1 METVSGLSNWR
12 LVVRREENEI
22 TILRAVSCDT
32 RAALPETLFG
42 LPVTALS
49 DRALAPKAAPV
60 EGEEIVVT
68 GGAETGEWDNRNIR
82 ELTLPSGLRWIGD
95 YAFWNLRAMET
106 LRFTDALE
114 TIGSASFMNCRSFS
128 RIELTRLD
136 AGQGPALAAIVQAQP
151 QELDVGIRG
160 ADGGLT
166 RLIFPEYRE
175 TYTENSPAHHFD
187 LLITGGG
194 YAYHSVFRSKALSLA
209 EYDGLWKNYL
219 AAEHD
224 EDSALRLACYR
235 LRWPTDLSKKARG
248 RYGDYLLAHMGEA
261 LAYALTAYDGEMLRL
276 LLSLGEIPE
285 PALSAALD
293 LARSLGRTEA
303 TALLLESRHRRAPAG
318 RAKRFEL

>member
-1 METVSGLSNWR
+1 MLIRLYILVKLNHCPVPLVALFENRGLGRIGRTAGLIRRQSAGLDEP
-12 LVVRREENEI
+12 LVDP
-22 TILRAVSCDT
+22 A
-32 RAALPETLFG
+32 FHG
-42 LPVTALS
+42 TAL
-49 DRALAPKAAPV
+49 DLDPLAGLALQGA
-60 EGEEIVVT
+60 
-68 GGAETGEWDNRNIR
+68 GGAG
-82 ELTLPSGLRWIGD
+82 
-95 YAFWNLRAMET
+95 
-106 LRFTDALE
+106 
-114 TIGSASFMNCRSFS
+114 
-128 RIELTRLD
+128 
-136 AGQGPALAAIVQAQP
+136 GQGADL
-151 QELDVGIRG
+151 VGGVGCRG

-187 LLITGGG
+187 LQITGGG

-235 LRWPTDLSKKARG
+235 LRWPTDLSEKARG

-285 PALSAALD
+285 AALSDALD
-293 LARSLGRTEA
+293 LARNLGRTEA